1 MKKILFV
8 VAAILG
14 LAFVSPDGA
23 RAGGPR
29 VSVSFR
35 VPLPVVVVPS
45 RGYYYEAAPVYYEYD
60 EYAPRR
66 YYHRPVRTV
75 YRGRVVRS
83 GYRDYYRGGRYC
95 D

>member
-23 RAGGPR
+23 RAGGPH
-29 VSVSFR
+29 VSVSFG

-45 RGYYYEAAPVYYEYD
+45 RGYYLYSVISSD
-60 EYAPRR
+60 IFL
-66 YYHRPVRTV
+66 VGWL
-75 YRGRVVRS
+75 GRS
-83 GYRDYYRGGRYC
+83 
-95 D
+95 